1 MWLTRVSINNPVF
14 AAMIMLALMVI
25 GLLATARMQVEEFPD
40 IEFPFVVVNTVY
52 AGASPEVIENDITK
66 KIEDQVNT
74 ISGVREVNSISQE
87 GMSQVIIQ
95 FDLSVS
101 SDVAAQNVRDKLAL
115 VAPTFRDEVQ
125 DPVIAQYNPGDTP
138 VVSVSFRA
146 DNLSPRD
153 LSTYL
158 KNHVVPQL
166 QTVTGV
172 GRVDM
177 LGDSQRQ
184 VRIVIDPIKMNAY
197 RVSINQV
204 INALRS
210 ENVELPVGSIRNN
223 NQEMVVQI
231 NGLAKDVNEFNQI
244 IVSQN
249 RNANGGQVPVYLSQV
264 AQVVDSQAEAVSASL
279 HNGQPAVAIDIVK
292 TSDANVIQVVNNT
305 KARLSEIQKTLPT
318 GVHMTV
324 VSDSSKRIK
333 GSLNNVVRTLIEGA
347 LLAVFIVWLFLGSW
361 RSTVIT
367 GLTLPISLL
376 GTLAAVWMLGFSIN
390 MMTLMALALCIG
402 LLIDDAIVVRENI
415 VRHVAMGKH
424 HRTAALDGT
433 QEIGLAV
440 LATSLVI
447 VAVFLP
453 VAFMGGIIGRFF
465 YQFGV
470 TVSTAVLL
478 SMFVSFTLDPMLS
491 SMWPDPEAAHQHER
505 VKEHVRFTRRPI
517 AWILDGFQRV
527 LDSITQAYSRILRW
541 SLRHRLITVLI
552 ALGSLV
558 AAFFAVG
565 LVGKEFV
572 PQADTGEIAIK
583 FETPVNANLDYTK
596 QKAAQ
601 VNAVLKTFPEVTYTY
616 ATINSLAYSGKNRV
630 QVKVNLIPKDQ
641 RHTDLTQFV
650 RQVRDQL
657 QHIGGIQVTSVAP
670 TAPAVSGGMKP
681 IMVSIKGSDL
691 DTLQKLS
698 DEFMRRLSKVDGLV
712 DIESSLKQPKA
723 MVAMHIDRTAA
734 NDAGLSIGQIG
745 QALRPLLAGD
755 DVTTFRD
762 AQGNNVDVMVRLA
775 DEDRQTVAQLQSLY
789 FTSSKV
795 DANGQPLLIPLS
807 QVANFREDFGAPQ
820 INRRSLSRE
829 VVIQANTSGRPAGD
843 IGDDIARVQ
852 NDMKLPA
859 GYSFQVQ
866 GSNKDMAESIGYA
879 TTALLLAIIFIY
891 MLLGSQFNSFLYPV
905 AIMAS
910 LPLSLVGVFFALF
923 LFGST
928 LNMFSIIGIIMLMGL
943 VCKNAILLIDFIKEA
958 LEQGKTRHDA
968 IMLAGQTRLR
978 PILMTTAAM
987 VMGMV
992 PLALGIG
999 EGAEQ
1004 QAPMAHAIIGGVL
1017 TSTLLTLIVVPVI
1030 YTYLDDLK
1038 TGVGK
1043 LLSKRKKT
1051 PIAVVSDSDSK
1062 LSNN

>member
-25 GLLATARMQVEEFPD
+25 GLLATFRMQVEEFPD

-74 ISGVREVNSISQE
+74 ISGVREVTSISQE

-95 FDLSVS
+95 FDLNIS

-125 DPVIAQYNPGDTP
+125 DSVIAQYNPADTP
-138 VVSVSFRA
+138 VVSVAFRS
-146 DNLSPRD
+146 DTLSPRD

-158 KNHVVPQL
+158 HNTIVPQL

-184 VRIVIDPIKMNAY
+184 IRIVINPEQMNAY
-197 RVSINQV
+197 HVSINQV

-210 ENVELPVGSIRNN
+210 ENVELPVGSINNN

-231 NGLAKDVNEFNQI
+231 NGLAKNVNEFNQI
-244 IVSQN
+244 IVAQN
-249 RNANGGQVPVYLSQV
+249 RSAAGMTVPVYLSQV
-264 AQVVDSQAEAVSASL
+264 AQVVDGQAEAASSSL
-279 HNGQPAVAIDIVK
+279 HNGQRAVALDVIK
-292 TSDANVIQVVNNT
+292 TSDANVIDVVDST
-305 KARLSEIQKTLPT
+305 KARLEQIKKTLPA
-318 GVHMTV
+318 GVTMTTV
-324 VSDSSKRIK
+324 ADSSKSIR
-333 GSLNNVVRTLIEGA
+333 GSLENVVRTLIEGA
-347 LLAVFIVWLFLGSW
+347 ILAVFIVWLFLGSW

-376 GTLAAVWMLGFSIN
+376 GTLAAIWMLGFSIN

-433 QEIGLAV
+433 KEIGLAV

-491 SMWPDPEAAHQHER
+491 SIWHDPEAAHQHDRLTAR
-505 VKEHVRFTRRPI
+505 VSFLRHPI
-517 AWILDGFQRV
+517 AWILDSFQRL
-527 LDSITQAYSRILRW
+527 LDAITRVYSHILRW

-552 ALGSLV
+552 AVGSLV

-572 PQADTGEIAIK
+572 PQADTGDMTVK
-583 FETPVNANLDYTK
+583 FETPVNASLDYTE

-601 VNAVLKTFPEVTYTY
+601 VNAMLRNFPEVNYTY

-630 QVKVNLIPKDQ
+630 QVKVNLTPKDQ
-641 RHTDLTQFV
+641 RAKDLPTLIREV
-650 RQVRDQL
+650 RAQMTR
-657 QHIGGIQVTSVAP
+657 IGGIQVTSVAP
-670 TAPAVSGGMKP
+670 ASMAVSGGLKP

-691 DTLQKLS
+691 ATLQTLS

-723 MVAMHIDRTAA
+723 MIGMTINRTAA

-745 QALRPLLAGD
+745 QTLRPLLAGD

-762 AQGNNVDVMVRLA
+762 AQGNNVDVSVRLA
-775 DEDRQTVAQLQSLY
+775 DENRKTIAQLQSMYL
-789 FTSSKV
+789 TSSNV
-795 DANGQPLLIPLS
+795 DANGQPILVPLS
-807 QVANFREDFGAPQ
+807 QVASFSEDFGAPQ

-829 VVIQANTSGRPAGD
+829 VVIQANTNGRPAGD
-843 IGDDIARVQ
+843 IGVDVTRVQ
-852 NDMKLPA
+852 NEMKLPP
-859 GYSFQVQ
+859 GYSFEVQ

-879 TTALLLAIIFIY
+879 TTALTLAIIFIY

-943 VCKNAILLIDFIKEA
+943 VCKNAILLIDFIKDA
-958 LEQGKTRHDA
+958 LEKGQSRHEA

-1030 YTYLDDLK
+1030 YTYLDDMK
-1038 TGVGK
+1038 AGVAR
-1043 LLSKRKKT
+1043 LIHKR
-1051 PIAVVSDSDSK
+1051 S
-1062 LSNN
+1062 LSNTPAN